1 MTAIL
6 PMTHF
11 ISFARTLLLTA
22 AATLVM
28 AAPVAAQVPTYRVL
42 ATTRTS
48 TMQQEMREAGAS
60 GFRFVAAMGGD
71 TAVGGREVVVLMAKA
86 PGETTRYDYLLLATN
101 RTSTLQ
107 KELRQAGE
115 DGYVV
120 VGQTVFSS
128 TFGGR
133 EAAALL
139 ERPAEASERMRYE
152 YRLLATNRTSTL
164 QRELEQAASDG
175 FVAMGMTVGQTAL
188 GGNEL
193 VVITWRKKE

>member
-1 MTAIL
+1 
-6 PMTHF
+6 
-11 ISFARTLLLTA
+11 
-22 AATLVM
+22 
-28 AAPVAAQVPTYRVL
+28 
-42 ATTRTS
+42 
-48 TMQQEMREAGAS
+48 MQQEMREAGAS

-86 PGETTRYDYLLLATN
+86 PGEATRYDYLLLATN

-115 DGYVV
+115 DGYAV

-133 EAAALL
+133 EAVALL
-139 ERPAEASERMRYE
+139 ERPAEASDRVRYE

-193 VVITWRKKE
+193 VVISWRKME